1 MLSLSHEAL
10 WFLFFRL
17 CRFVFLV
24 GETRHVWTVDISG
37 LTAVNVFLLKVY
49 KVFHFQGVYFPVSF
63 GEGSIFSLDALLI
76 KIHKPP
82 RADLTAAPLFK
93 LFFSKNYS
101 SKVREKKKKAKTICK
116 LVTTWL
122 ALGLLQREKPTLPQL
137 NLFEHRKTVYRVQT
151 QYFSHFLKYS
161 LKYLPP
167 SGTIYGSWWGKPQQL
182 Q

>member
-1 MLSLSHEAL
+1 M
-10 WFLFFRL
+10 
-17 CRFVFLV
+17 

-37 LTAVNVFLLKVY
+37 LTTVNVFLLKVY

-101 SKVREKKKKAKTICK
+101 SKVREKKKKSKDHMQTGYDM
-116 LVTTWL
+116 VGTWTT
-122 ALGLLQREKPTLPQL
+122 AERET
-137 NLFEHRKTVYRVQT
+137 NTT
-151 QYFSHFLKYS
+151 SA
-161 LKYLPP
+161 
-167 SGTIYGSWWGKPQQL
+167 
-182 Q
+182 